1 MSPPSNLLEL
11 VLNEESSHAY
21 GDDTNY
27 TLQDETYGGSALR
40 QSITEKS
47 QQLFTGNGIGYKA
60 FILAYQNQGLN
71 NSTTGKTNTNGAIQ
85 TASPTDGILGS
96 LANGLL
102 ALGLGED
109 DPAVQALSQINV
121 LNGIKAYVWI
131 PTLDRKVPEVY
142 KTSDNNSAIGIRDLQ
157 SFPVCKIEDER
168 LISSLP
174 PHGSLVLVDYENR
187 ETKSGLTLKYPICTD
202 ANFARIIMGEL
213 RQETSPAEPQTT
225 RDVLV
230 ENKLSVPTGDPIGW
244 VHTPRIT
251 PDEIVQ
257 LAADYDSDTPNR
269 VGNKAGHLA
278 GQDNAKPLDQLH
290 PDFQVY
296 IKAFLRKAWDDNGAT
311 IYINSTYR
319 THVEQQDLI
328 DKWIANAHLPPK
340 DRGAEPAPPG
350 KSYHNFA
357 MAIDFNPA
365 WEQGNYPSGA
375 GLSDARPFLAFSDDN
390 SLWLASN
397 LPAIGSS
404 VGLRWGGTFDNR
416 DPIHFDFGGIVSAR
430 TKDQLVAMAQEQDV
444 PLNRVDLSAVV

>member
-157 SFPVCKIEDER
+157 SFPVHIQRLEVED
-168 LISSLP
+168 
-174 PHGSLVLVDYENR
+174 
-187 ETKSGLTLKYPICTD
+187 
-202 ANFARIIMGEL
+202 
-213 RQETSPAEPQTT
+213 T
-225 RDVLV
+225 RC
-230 ENKLSVPTGDPIGW
+230 
-244 VHTPRIT
+244 
-251 PDEIVQ
+251 
-257 LAADYDSDTPNR
+257 Y
-269 VGNKAGHLA
+269 
-278 GQDNAKPLDQLH
+278 
-290 PDFQVY
+290 
-296 IKAFLRKAWDDNGAT
+296 
-311 IYINSTYR
+311 
-319 THVEQQDLI
+319 
-328 DKWIANAHLPPK
+328 
-340 DRGAEPAPPG
+340 
-350 KSYHNFA
+350 
-357 MAIDFNPA
+357 
-365 WEQGNYPSGA
+365 
-375 GLSDARPFLAFSDDN
+375 
-390 SLWLASN
+390 
-397 LPAIGSS
+397 
-404 VGLRWGGTFDNR
+404 
-416 DPIHFDFGGIVSAR
+416 
-430 TKDQLVAMAQEQDV
+430 
-444 PLNRVDLSAVV
+444 